1 MPLLCLV
8 RHGESEG
15 NKAGIYSGTTDHSL
29 TFNGV
34 DQAEI
39 AGIKLSKYKFDIVF
53 TSKLNRAIS
62 TAQLILNQNK
72 HGYGEWYRLDLLNER
87 NWGIA
92 EGLGKRELSKMY
104 SDEVLKSWHTSLN
117 STPPGGETQFAV
129 YKRVLQFYKNYLI
142 PNLEDKNILVV
153 SHAMVKK
160 ALITIIDES
169 PMENMGG
176 LSIKNAEP
184 IIYEF

>member
-1 MPLLCLV
+1 MSVLCLV

-15 NKAGIYSGTTDHSL
+15 NKLGVYSGITDHPL

-39 AGIKLSKYKFDIVF
+39 AGIKLSKQKFNLVY
-53 TSKLNRAIS
+53 TSNLNRAIS
-62 TAQLILNQNK
+62 TAQLILNHNTHK
-72 HGYGEWYRLDLLNER
+72 YDEWYRLDLLNER
-87 NWGIA
+87 SWGFA
-92 EGLGKRELSKMY
+92 EGLGRKELSKLY
-104 SDEVLKSWHTSLN
+104 SDEVLKSWHITLN

-129 YKRVLQFYKNYLI
+129 YKRCLYFYKNYIL
-142 PNLEDKNILVV
+142 PNLETQNILVV

-160 ALITIIDES
+160 ALITIIEDLPIS
-169 PMENMGG
+169 NMGG
-176 LSIKNAEP
+176 LVIKNAEP